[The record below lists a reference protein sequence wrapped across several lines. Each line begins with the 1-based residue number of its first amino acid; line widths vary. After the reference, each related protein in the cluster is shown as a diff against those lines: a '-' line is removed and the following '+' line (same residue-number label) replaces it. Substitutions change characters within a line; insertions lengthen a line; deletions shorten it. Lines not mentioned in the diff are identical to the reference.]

1 MASSRPFP
9 QGSLP
14 LNPASTVAAAPPPV
28 DVPYTLPAQT
38 SFYGRLLNLS
48 SSQPEDHF
56 FANLHSVIRD
66 FMDAPILVAAT
77 ADVTT
82 PDGYRLQYQ
91 RNIDERDSLPVVD
104 RKFINQALRSGRTML
119 FGRLPKLPTGGYLQS
134 TGDGSG
140 SVLVAPMRYDGKLL
154 GYLGVRTR
162 REGMYG
168 EQELE
173 YVTAAADLGAIV
185 VRGKLVGDE
194 ARARSTELRLMLE
207 AARALCTE
215 RDLRRLFSRL
225 HRLVGNVMDAG
236 TFFVALGSW
245 EQGQMTLP
253 YCVDHYR
260 LVEGGG
266 PIPLEGS
273 LTGHVF
279 REGSPVVVR
288 NAEDWRRYP
297 WIERGEGDDV
307 LSALAVPMRIGAR
320 TIGVICAQSL
330 RPYAYSE
337 RDRDVMV
344 AIAEQAAI
352 AVENSQHLGRADQR
366 ARELQLLAEVSRAL
380 SAQLS
385 IHSLCQTVCNEV
397 RRVMDAKVF
406 FVALAAETGTVR
418 LEFCIEGDEIMDPD
432 IVPLENSFAKRVME
446 TRQPI
451 VLQTEAEIRLQPHR
465 EISVNDNTVRSIAM
479 APLRLGDRCIGVM
492 SAQSYNERAF
502 DESSVRLLTAIGEQL
517 ALAVQNAQLFGDAK
531 SRADRDP
538 LTNLFHHRY
547 LKTRLEEE
555 IARSRFTSQPLV
567 VLMMDI
573 DNFKLVN
580 DTYGHPAGDDALRML
595 TAVLQATCRGS
606 DVVGRYGGDEFMIIL
621 PDTDAEHGLR
631 IAERIEIEVAG
642 RALHLH
648 DGAAIPLRCS
658 IGLASV
664 PADGWTP
671 ADIIAKADAALYQS
685 KRQGRPMAR
694 LQRVGTTQMRLE
706 GNFEPVSE
714 LLAALLARDPATRT
728 HLEHVNRLGKEFA
741 AVLQLSDTDTLS
753 LLLASVLHDIG
764 KIAIPDQVLRKPGRL
779 TRDEY
784 DLIRRHPQIGAM
796 LIEHIPG
803 FQGAANAVLHHH
815 ERYDG
820 RGYPFK
826 LAGEA
831 IPLLARVLTL
841 IDAFS
846 AMVMDRPYHKG
857 MDQRAAIAELQRGA
871 ATQFDP
877 ALVEKFAHMILPR
890 GVKEVPTSN

>member
-1 MASSRPFP
+1 MASSQPFSGGSRSLGEGNDP
-9 QGSLP
+9 Q
-14 LNPASTVAAAPPPV
+14 ASGVVPSAAHVSPGP
-28 DVPYTLPAQT
+28 QT
-38 SFYGRLLNLS
+38 GFYGRLLALS
-48 SSQPEDHF
+48 SGSEDHF
-56 FANLHSVIRD
+56 FANLHGVLRD
-66 FMDAPILVAAT
+66 FLDAPILVAAT
-77 ADVTT
+77 ADLTSA
-82 PDGYRLQYQ
+82 DGYRLQYQ
-91 RNIDERDSLPVVD
+91 RNVDERDALPIID
-104 RKFINQALRSGRTML
+104 RKFVTQALRSGRTML

-134 TGDGSG
+134 TGDGAG
-140 SVLVAPMRYDGKLL
+140 SILVAPMRHDGKIL
-154 GYLGVRTR
+154 GYIGVRTR

-168 EQELE
+168 DRELE
-173 YVTAAADLGAIV
+173 FVSAAADLAAV
-185 VRGKLVGDE
+185 TVRSKLVGEE

-207 AARALCTE
+207 AARALSAE

-236 TFFVALGSW
+236 TFYVALGAW
-245 EQGQMTLP
+245 EQGEMTLP
-253 YCVDHYR
+253 YCVDHYK

-266 PIPLEGS
+266 SIPLEGS
-273 LTGHVF
+273 LSGHVF
-279 REGSPVVVR
+279 REGTPIIVR
-288 NAEDWRRYP
+288 TAEDWRRYP
-297 WIERGEGDDV
+297 WIERGDSTDSPV
-307 LSALAVPMRIGAR
+307 SALAVPMRIGAR
-320 TIGVICAQSL
+320 TIGVICSQSS
-330 RPYAYSE
+330 RAHAYTE

-352 AVENSQHLGRADQR
+352 AVENSQHLSRADQR

-380 SAQLS
+380 SSQLS
-385 IHSLCQTVCNEV
+385 IRALCQTVCNEV

-406 FVALAAETGTVR
+406 FVALAAESGTAMH
-418 LEFCIEGDEIMDPD
+418 LEFVIEGDEVLETEA
-432 IVPLENSFAKRVME
+432 VPLENSFAKRVME

-451 VLQTEAEIRLQPHR
+451 VLQTGDEINRQPHR
-465 EISVNDNTVRSIAM
+465 TIHSNDRGSVRSLAM

-492 SAQSYNERAF
+492 SAQSYSERAF
-502 DESSVRLLTAIGEQL
+502 DDSSVRLLTAIGEQL

-555 IARSRFTSQPLV
+555 ISRSRFTNQPLI

-580 DTYGHPAGDDALRML
+580 DTYGHPVGDDALRML
-595 TAVLQATCRGS
+595 TAVLLATCRGS
-606 DVVGRYGGDEFMIIL
+606 DVIGRYGGDEFMIIL
-621 PDTDAEHGLR
+621 PDTDVEAGMR
-631 IAERIEIEVAG
+631 IAERIEAEVAG
-642 RALHLH
+642 RELHLNA
-648 DGAAIPLRCS
+648 GSSIPLRCS

-664 PADGWTP
+664 PQDGRTP
-671 ADIIAKADAALYQS
+671 AEIIAKADAALYQS
-685 KRQGRPMAR
+685 KRQGRPMGR
-694 LQRVGTTQMRLE
+694 LQRVGTTQLRLE

-728 HLEHVNRLGKEFA
+728 HLEHVNRLGKEFSEI
-741 AVLQLSDTDTLS
+741 VGLSKADTQS

-796 LIEHIPG
+796 LIEHVPG
-803 FQGAANAVLHHH
+803 FSDAANAVLHHH
-815 ERYDG
+815 ERFDG

-826 LAGEA
+826 LSGEK
-831 IPLLARVLTL
+831 IPLLARIVTL

-857 MDQRAAIAELQRGA
+857 MSESEALRELRKGA
-871 ATQFDP
+871 GTQFDP
-877 ALVEKFAHMILPR
+877 SLVERFTTMIAPHA
-890 GVKEVPTSN
+890 G

>member
-1 MASSRPFP
+1 MASSQPFSGGSRAQSDGFKP
-9 QGSLP
+9 QPSPSLP
-14 LNPASTVAAAPPPV
+14 ETGLAASPAS
-28 DVPYTLPAQT
+28 QN
-38 SFYGRLLNLS
+38 FYGRLLALS
-48 SSQPEDHF
+48 SGSEDHF
-56 FANLHSVIRD
+56 FANLHGVLREFI
-66 FMDAPILVAAT
+66 DAPIFVAAT
-77 ADVTT
+77 ADLVS

-91 RNIDERDSLPVVD
+91 RNVDERDALPVVD
-104 RKFINQALRSGRTML
+104 RKFITQALRSGRAMI

-134 TGDGSG
+134 TGDGAG
-140 SVLVAPMRYDGKLL
+140 SILVAPMRHDGKIL
-154 GYLGVRTR
+154 GYIASRTR

-168 EQELE
+168 DRELE
-173 YVTAAADLGAIV
+173 YVTAAADLAAV
-185 VRGKLVGDE
+185 TVRSKLIGEE

-207 AARALCTE
+207 AARALSAE

-236 TFFVALGSW
+236 TFYVALGSW

-253 YCVDHYR
+253 YCVDHYK
-260 LVEGGG
+260 LVEAAGS
-266 PIPLEGS
+266 IPLEGS
-273 LTGHVF
+273 LSGHVF
-279 REGSPVVVR
+279 REGTPIIIR
-288 NAEDWRRYP
+288 TAEDWRRYP
-297 WIERGEGDDV
+297 WIERGDGTDSPV
-307 LSALAVPMRIGAR
+307 SALAVPMRIGAR
-320 TIGVICAQSL
+320 TIGVICAQSG
-330 RPYAYSE
+330 RAHAYTE

-352 AVENSQHLGRADQR
+352 AVENSQHLTRADQR

-380 SAQLS
+380 SSQLS
-385 IHSLCQTVCNEV
+385 IRALCQTVCNEV

-406 FVALAAETGTVR
+406 FVALAAESRTAMQ
-418 LEFCIEGDEIMDPD
+418 LEFAIEGDDVLENEP
-432 IVPLENSFAKRVME
+432 VPLENSFAKRVME
-446 TRQPI
+446 TAQPL
-451 VLQTEAEIRLQPHR
+451 VLQTGE
-465 EISVNDNTVRSIAM
+465 EISKHPHQTIRHNEHGAVRSLAM

-502 DESSVRLLTAIGEQL
+502 DDSSVRLLTAIGEQL

-547 LKTRLEEE
+547 LKTRLDEE
-555 IARSRFTSQPLV
+555 IKRSRFTNSKLV

-580 DTYGHPAGDDALRML
+580 DTHGHPAGDAALRML
-595 TAVLQATCRGS
+595 TAVLLATCRGS
-606 DVVGRYGGDEFMIIL
+606 DIIGRYGGDEFMIIL
-621 PDTDAEHGLR
+621 PDTDVEAGMR
-631 IAERIEIEVAG
+631 IAERIEAEVAG
-642 RALHLH
+642 RELDLD
-648 DGAAIPLRCS
+648 DGKSIPLRCS
-658 IGLASV
+658 IGLASI
-664 PADGWTP
+664 PQDGGTP
-671 ADIIAKADAALYQS
+671 SEIIAKADAALYQS

-694 LQRVGTTQMRLE
+694 LQWVGRTQLRLE

-714 LLAALLARDPATRT
+714 LLAALLNRDPATRS

-741 AVLQLSDTDTLS
+741 ELLNLPKSETQS

-764 KIAIPDQVLRKPGRL
+764 KIAIPDQILRKPGKL
-779 TRDEY
+779 LRDEY

-796 LIEHIPG
+796 LIEHVPG
-803 FQGAANAVLHHH
+803 FAEAANAVLHHH

-831 IPLLARVLTL
+831 IPLLARIVTL

-857 MDQRAAIAELQRGA
+857 MSEVAALKELRKGA
-871 ATQFDP
+871 GTQFDP
-877 ALVEKFAHMILPR
+877 ALVVKFAEMIAPQA
-890 GVKEVPTSN
+890 T

>member
-1 MASSRPFP
+1 MASSQPFSGGSRPKGLGNDP
-9 QGSLP
+9 QTTGG
-14 LNPASTVAAAPPPV
+14 APPSPLA
-28 DVPYTLPAQT
+28 PGNPQT
-38 SFYGRLLNLS
+38 GFYGRLLALS
-48 SSQPEDHF
+48 SGSEDHF
-56 FANLHSVIRD
+56 FANLHGVLRD
-66 FMDAPILVAAT
+66 FLDAPILVAAT
-77 ADVTT
+77 ADLTSA
-82 PDGYRLQYQ
+82 DGYRLQYQ
-91 RNIDERDSLPVVD
+91 RNVDERDALPIID
-104 RKFINQALRSGRTML
+104 RKFITQALRSGRTML

-134 TGDGSG
+134 TGDGAG
-140 SVLVAPMRYDGKLL
+140 SILVAPMRHDGKIL
-154 GYLGVRTR
+154 GYIGVRTR

-168 EQELE
+168 DRELE
-173 YVTAAADLGAIV
+173 YVSAAADLAAV
-185 VRGKLVGDE
+185 TVRSKLVGEE

-207 AARALCTE
+207 AARALSAE

-236 TFFVALGSW
+236 TFYVALGSW
-245 EQGQMTLP
+245 EQGEMTLP
-253 YCVDHYR
+253 YCVDHYK
-260 LVEGGG
+260 LVEGGAS
-266 PIPLEGS
+266 IPLEGS
-273 LTGHVF
+273 LSGHVF
-279 REGSPVVVR
+279 REGTPIIVR
-288 NAEDWRRYP
+288 TAEDWRRYP
-297 WIERGEGDDV
+297 WIERGDGSDSPV
-307 LSALAVPMRIGAR
+307 SALAVPMRIGAR
-320 TIGVICAQSL
+320 TIGVICAQSS
-330 RPYAYSE
+330 RAHAYTE

-352 AVENSQHLGRADQR
+352 AVENSQHLSRADQR

-380 SAQLS
+380 SSQLS
-385 IHSLCQTVCNEV
+385 IRALCQTVCNEV

-406 FVALAAETGTVR
+406 FVALAAESGNAMQ
-418 LEFCIEGDEIMDPD
+418 LEFVIEGDDVLETEA
-432 IVPLENSFAKRVME
+432 VPLENSFAKRVME

-451 VLQTEAEIRLQPHR
+451 VLQTGEEINRQPHR
-465 EISVNDNTVRSIAM
+465 TIHSNDRGSVRSLAM

-555 IARSRFTSQPLV
+555 ISRSRFTNLPLV

-595 TAVLQATCRGS
+595 TAVLLATCRGS
-606 DVVGRYGGDEFMIIL
+606 DIIGRYGGDEFMIIL
-621 PDTDAEHGLR
+621 PDTDVEAGMR
-631 IAERIEIEVAG
+631 IAERIEAEVAG
-642 RALHLH
+642 RELHLNA
-648 DGAAIPLRCS
+648 GTAIPLRCS

-664 PADGWTP
+664 PQDGRTP
-671 ADIIAKADAALYQS
+671 SEIIAKADAALYQS
-685 KRQGRPMAR
+685 KRQGRPMGR
-694 LQRVGTTQMRLE
+694 LQRVGTTQLRLE

-728 HLEHVNRLGKEFA
+728 HLEHVNRLGKEFSE
-741 AVLQLSDTDTLS
+741 VVGLSKADTQS

-796 LIEHIPG
+796 LIEHVPG
-803 FQGAANAVLHHH
+803 FADAANAVLHHH
-815 ERYDG
+815 ERFDG

-826 LAGEA
+826 LAGEN
-831 IPLLARVLTL
+831 IPLLARIVTL

-857 MDQRAAIAELQRGA
+857 MTEDEALRELRKGA
-871 ATQFDP
+871 GTQFDP
-877 ALVEKFAHMILPR
+877 TLVERFSTMVAPKAD
-890 GVKEVPTSN
+890 